1 MAAARPRPRPAGT
14 CDPPVTELPDI
25 PVDPRVRLVARTEF
39 LPPTEFAAQDLGGQ
53 GLAEFAG
60 RACYESWDRP
70 NPATAS
76 TAAYLTHIL
85 EVGHLS
91 VLEHSSVTFY
101 LTGISRSVV
110 HEILRHRHFSYSELS
125 PRHVPDG
132 GLDSV
137 VPTEVA
143 AENPQLAEHFAQTAE
158 AAEQA
163 REAVLTAVGQTT
175 ADRARQARQLA
186 QRLLPGA
193 TATTLVMT
201 GNYRAWR
208 HFLAV
213 RATDAPD
220 VEIRGLAVAILAVL
234 QREAPAV
241 FSDFRISR
249 LSDGTLMA
257 ATPLAGGG

>member
-1 MAAARPRPRPAGT
+1 MAAARPRPQPAGS
-14 CDPPVTELPDI
+14 CDPTVNDAPDI
-25 PVDPRVRLVARTEF
+25 PADPRVALVARTEF
-39 LPPTEFAAQDLGGQ
+39 LPPAEFSAQELGGQ

-70 NPATAS
+70 NPATAT
-76 TAAYLTHIL
+76 TAGYLTHIL

-91 VLEHSSVTFY
+91 VLEHSTVTFY
-101 LTGISRSVV
+101 LTGISRSVA

-132 GLDSV
+132 GLPSV
-137 VPTEVA
+137 VPTELA
-143 AENPQLAEHFAQTAE
+143 AENPRLTEYFAKTAE
-158 AAEQA
+158 AAEQT

-175 ADRARQARQLA
+175 SDHARQARQLA

-213 RATDAPD
+213 RATDAAD

-241 FSDFRISR
+241 FSDFRISA

>member
-1 MAAARPRPRPAGT
+1 MN
-14 CDPPVTELPDI
+14 ESPDT
-25 PVDPRVRLVARTEF
+25 PVDPRVALVARTEF
-39 LPPTEFAAQDLGGQ
+39 LPPTQFSAQELGGQ

-76 TAAYLTHIL
+76 TADYLTHIL
-85 EVGHLS
+85 QVGHLS
-91 VLEHSSVTFY
+91 VLEHSSATFY
-101 LTGISRSVV
+101 LTGISRSVA

-125 PRHVPDG
+125 PRHVPEG
-132 GLDSV
+132 GLPSV
-137 VPTEVA
+137 IPFELLVQTPG
-143 AENPQLAEHFAQTAE
+143 LAGQFTKVAE
-158 AAEQA
+158 AAEQT
-163 REAVLTAVGQTT
+163 REAVLAAAGPST

-193 TATTLVMT
+193 TATALVMT

-213 RATDAPD
+213 RATDAAD

-241 FSDFRISR
+241 FADFRISR